1 MARRVITGCLL
12 ALLLS
17 TGIAPGQ
24 EARGIV
30 FYNVENLFD
39 TRDDPA
45 TRDEEFTPAG
55 TRHWTR
61 ERYDRKLLHLSRA
74 LVAAGG
80 EALPLFIGL
89 AEVENRRVLLD
100 LTGRTALAAGDYGVV
115 HADSPDARG
124 IDVALLYR
132 RAFFR
137 VLSEAFLHVPLGQ
150 AGTTRDLLYCKGLL
164 QESDT
169 LHLFVCHFPSMIG
182 GEQRSEWKRLAAAA
196 VLRRAIDSIQC
207 RDAGA
212 AIILAGDL
220 NGRPGTRAQRALG
233 VKPAETRRVAPGGLY
248 NTAYHYRQAATGSY
262 RYQGKWQTL
271 DHVIVSGVLLNG
283 TFAWQ
288 AARRMEVFAGEFLLE
303 EDKTRY
309 GKRPFPTYR
318 GPRYLGGY
326 SDHLPVRLEFTHT
339 LRDTVH

>member
-1 MARRVITGCLL
+1 MARRVIIACCLL
-12 ALLLS
+12 ALLLPA
-17 TGIAPGQ
+17 GIAPGQ
-24 EARGIV
+24 EARGFV

-45 TRDEEFTPAG
+45 TRDEEFTPTGA
-55 TRHWTR
+55 RHWTW
-61 ERYDRKLLHLSRA
+61 ERYNRKLLHLSRA

-80 EALPLFIGL
+80 EELPLFIGL

-100 LTGRTALAAGDYGVV
+100 LAGRTALVAGDYGVV

-137 VLSEAFLHVPLGQ
+137 VLSEAFLPVPLGK
-150 AGTTRDLLYCKGLL
+150 AGPTRDLLYCKGLL
-164 QESDT
+164 RETDT

-182 GEQRSEWKRLAAAA
+182 GERRSEWKRLAAAA
-196 VLRRAIDSIQC
+196 VLRRTIDSI
-207 RDAGA
+207 RRHDVGA

-233 VKPAETRRVAPGGLY
+233 VKPADTRRVEPGGLY
-248 NTAYHYRQAATGSY
+248 NTAYHYRQAASGSY

-283 TFAWQ
+283 AFAWQ
-288 AARRMEVFAGEFLLE
+288 AARRMEVYAGDFLLE
-303 EDKTRY
+303 EDKTHY

-326 SDHLPVRLEFTHT
+326 SDHLPVRLEFTRTPH
-339 LRDTVH
+339 